1 MTNIIK
7 VQEVETL
14 GEYQLLKSNIEAAVK
29 ESKAVLIFTES
40 DIEKA
45 GFYIKKFKQ
54 LDKSLEDYRK
64 KLVGPLN
71 EEVKAINGL
80 FKKISGEYSLEI
92 DRLNKESNEV
102 LREVRKRQEAVRLAE
117 QKELEET
124 VLDEAIMFDDD
135 TVLDNIPQVEFK
147 RQKLATDNLTT
158 MRSKEWRVL
167 DIEQVPREYLIIDET
182 KLNAIRK
189 GYDFEARS
197 PIPGI
202 DFYFTEKVRVK

>member
-14 GEYQLLKSNIEAAVK
+14 EEYQLLKSNIEAAVK
-29 ESKAVLIFTES
+29 ESKAVLIFNES

-64 KLVGPLN
+64 SLVGPLN
-71 EEVKAINGL
+71 EEVKGINNL
-80 FKKISGEYSLEI
+80 FKKIAGDYSLEI

-102 LREVRKRQEAVRLAE
+102 LKEVRKRQEAIRLAE

-124 VLDEAIMFDDD
+124 VLEEAIMFDDD
-135 TVLDNIPQVEFK
+135 TVLNNIPQVEYK
-147 RQKLATDNLTT
+147 QQKLATDNLTT
-158 MRSKEWRVL
+158 MRSKEWRVSDL
-167 DIEQVPREYLIIDET
+167 NIVPREFLTLDET

-202 DFYFTEKVRVK
+202 EFFFDEKVRVK